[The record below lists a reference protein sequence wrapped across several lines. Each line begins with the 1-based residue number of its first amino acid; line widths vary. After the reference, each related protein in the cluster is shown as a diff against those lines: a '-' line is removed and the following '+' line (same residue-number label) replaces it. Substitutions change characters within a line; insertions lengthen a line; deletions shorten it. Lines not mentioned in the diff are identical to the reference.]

1 MMGYVWSKK
10 SRRALLMHRQ
20 GQEIASPVRQ
30 GSLYQQVKIAR
41 FWLPLTIVGVVITH
55 QLLIVPLGGDTWRF
69 WVQLLFYSILGPA
82 ATFVTLNWIVVE
94 VRLREE
100 AQHELRR
107 LYSELQDSH
116 ELLAAIQRVTEKL
129 AAATDLE
136 TALKEVGRDITSVTG
151 AEGVA
156 VLVATDS
163 LGVTRSHGLPS
174 VLTNHAIT
182 LSRTVLAGEQ
192 VSEQVELEEAR
203 YWVLTQPLTF
213 AGKIDGSVHA
223 YFSTQPSSK
232 QRESF
237 SILTSELSAYAE
249 ATRSRMRD
257 LLTLV
262 AVDRSIR
269 AEGNLERLLETLLSH
284 MMVRTGASVGGVYL
298 ENEEHHLQ
306 LQTCLGLRQS
316 GIVSPIRLG
325 EGLVGQVAKDGGAR
339 IVQRPDALD
348 RSQGGPLLEHSN
360 SVVALP
366 LLVESDLLGVVV
378 LAHEAPDHFEETALP
393 FLELLAGQVSL
404 AVRNAR
410 AYLQSEELAIA
421 EERARI
427 AREIHDGV
435 AQTLALSGLK
445 LDLVSKLFEKNPD
458 KAMKELSNT
467 KITIREM
474 IKEVRRSIFA
484 LRPIDLERYGFV
496 EALRRYCND
505 FGQQN
510 DLQVRLKV
518 AELPNLTVK
527 SEATLFRIFQEA
539 MNNVAKHAKAR
550 EVSVLVGLDQ
560 GGQVYINVKDD
571 GCGFDLAKVSDRVT
585 SAGGLGLKQMRERL
599 EKSGGHFEIDAS
611 PGEGT
616 QLYASIPM

>member
-1 MMGYVWSKK
+1 MWRE
-10 SRRALLMHRQ
+10 RRVV
-20 GQEIASPVRQ
+20 GSPMRQ

-41 FWLPLTIVGVVITH
+41 FWLPLTIVGVVVFH
-55 QLLIVPLGGDTWRF
+55 QLVLVPLGGDTWRF

-100 AQHELRR
+100 AQQELSH
-107 LYSELQDSH
+107 LYTELQDSH
-116 ELLAAIQRVTEKL
+116 ELLGAIQRVTEKL

-136 TALKEVGRDITSVTG
+136 TALKEASRDIAGVTG

-156 VLVATDS
+156 ILLAPTS
-163 LGVTRSHGLPS
+163 LGVTRSYGLTPE
-174 VLTNHAIT
+174 LTSHAT
-182 LSRTVLAGEQ
+182 SLSRAVLAGE
-192 VSEQVELEEAR
+192 ELPEEMELKSSQ
-203 YWVLTQPLTF
+203 YWVLTQPLTL

-223 YFSTQPSSK
+223 YFSKKPTSK
-232 QRESF
+232 QHESF
-237 SILTSELSAYAE
+237 SILVTELAASAE
-249 ATRSRMRD
+249 AARSRMRD

-284 MMVRTGASVGGVYL
+284 MMVRTGASVGSVYL

-306 LQTCLGLRQS
+306 LQTCLGLQQP
-316 GIVSPIRLG
+316 INNSPIRLG
-325 EGLVGQVAKDGGAR
+325 EGLIGQVAEDGGAR
-339 IVQRPDALD
+339 IVQYPDALD
-348 RSQGGPLLEHSN
+348 RSLGGRLLENAN

-366 LLVESDLLGVVV
+366 LMVESDLLGVVV
-378 LAHEAPDHFEETALP
+378 LAHEEPEHFEAAALP

-435 AQTLALSGLK
+435 AQTLALSALK
-445 LDLVSKLFEKNPD
+445 LDLVGKLLDRDPD
-458 KAMKELSNT
+458 KAIKELANT
-467 KITIREM
+467 KTTIREM

-484 LRPIDLERYGFV
+484 LRPIDLERHGFV

-510 DLQVRLKV
+510 DLQVRLSIDKP
-518 AELPNLTVK
+518 PNLTVK

-550 EVSVLVGLDQ
+550 AVSVLVGLDQ
-560 GGQVYINVKDD
+560 SGQVYINVKDD
-571 GCGFDLAKVSDRVT
+571 GCGFDIAKVSDRVT

-599 EKSGGHFEIDAS
+599 ERSGGHFEIDS
-611 PGEGT
+611 TPGKGT
-616 QLYASIPM
+616 QLYASIPV